1 MDRNTTHL
9 LSPHNLDSSSS
20 IIRTDH
26 RHILRTFPWDTCRRI
41 YADPT
46 NDREYCLFGVSYD
59 WEHLLYSSFVD
70 TKTLVREW
78 LLLIQKRDH
87 TDEEDGRGILATL
100 SIASAE
106 ESLRVMPSA
115 AAVFARAILYG
126 DCIFFFEMLAMAYAY
141 LCGAAC
147 EEEHEVLVLFCKASY
162 EVRSD
167 DDTVPTT
174 DTDVVPPVMSTEGGC
189 VSGGSC
195 EPHWTV
201 LAMLLRRAWND
212 LMASCN
218 NDRYRYSSN
227 NYSLLL
233 DSTSRHQ
240 SSLKR
245 SHTGVLFRANT
256 AATVY
261 ENSSR
266 KRTRATGGDGVAATR
281 GTPGI
286 TPMTALHSSGL
297 LHASSYGSDYQ
308 SGPWSKA
315 VIDDRGD
322 AGIITNENYVGDDDD
337 DDDDDDKIDNND
349 DDGDDDYDHHN
360 DDEDDHDDTDNSD
373 DDAAVDCNYNTR
385 HYHHDAVWIDHYA
398 ECESHDG
405 SSGVNPTYVATASSG
420 ERTSSSS
427 SSSSSCVTSPHG
439 LGMSDGHR
447 PDRLA
452 VQSDSDMAMQKCPMS
467 MMMNTYSYEQLALSN
482 MLSQSLWVQQTQ
494 RSPTASSSQS
504 WAVSRRQKKTRDKF
518 RFTFQVKSSGSDS
531 MRRYSMGCYTMGC
544 YTMSPHNPQ

>member
-9 LSPHNLDSSSS
+9 LSPHLDSSSS
-20 IIRTDH
+20 SIIIRTDH

-70 TKTLVREW
+70 AKTLVREW
-78 LLLIQKRDH
+78 LMLIQKRDH
-87 TDEEDGRGILATL
+87 ADEVDARGILSTL

-115 AAVFARAILYG
+115 AAVFARAVLYG
-126 DCIFFFEMLAMAYAY
+126 DYIFFFEMLAMAYVY

-218 NDRYRYSSN
+218 NNSYRYSSN
-227 NYSLLL
+227 NCSLLL
-233 DSTSRHQ
+233 DSTSHHQ

-245 SHTGVLFRANT
+245 SHTAGLGLGLAAGVLFHANT
-256 AATVY
+256 AATAY

-286 TPMTALHSSGL
+286 IP
-297 LHASSYGSDYQ
+297 
-308 SGPWSKA
+308 
-315 VIDDRGD
+315 I
-322 AGIITNENYVGDDDD
+322 
-337 DDDDDDKIDNND
+337 
-349 DDGDDDYDHHN
+349 
-360 DDEDDHDDTDNSD
+360 
-373 DDAAVDCNYNTR
+373 
-385 HYHHDAVWIDHYA
+385 
-398 ECESHDG
+398 
-405 SSGVNPTYVATASSG
+405 
-420 ERTSSSS
+420 
-427 SSSSSCVTSPHG
+427 
-439 LGMSDGHR
+439 
-447 PDRLA
+447 
-452 VQSDSDMAMQKCPMS
+452 
-467 MMMNTYSYEQLALSN
+467 
-482 MLSQSLWVQQTQ
+482 
-494 RSPTASSSQS
+494 
-504 WAVSRRQKKTRDKF
+504 
-518 RFTFQVKSSGSDS
+518 
-531 MRRYSMGCYTMGC
+531 
-544 YTMSPHNPQ
+544 